1 MVGGC
6 NVDMSC
12 HSEDVSHNSSV
23 EVPRELQTSEFRGNE
38 CSFAML
44 EGNIFMVGSGSG
56 EAPQALEAY

>member
-1 MVGGC
+1 
-6 NVDMSC
+6 MSATIPVLKSPANC
-12 HSEDVSHNSSV
+12 KLPN
-23 EVPRELQTSEFRGNE
+23 FGGNE